1 LSEEVVEDRV
11 STESLTA
18 FTERDSQST
27 SRGTKK
33 KEKILVTPAPDF
45 EPIVHE
51 HTCDVLVIGG
61 GVAGCA
67 AAVGA
72 KEAGAQVIV
81 AEKYNIYSSGDAGT
95 GEDHF
100 LAILGTDDWDTPDE
114 FFRTYL
120 KGNRDIPGES
130 RELIRKFAYELPD
143 VTKRYEKMG
152 MKFKDQKTGRYFRVE
167 AFGEGHPYTVQFDGS
182 NFKRVIA
189 SNVVDNKIPVIN
201 RLMITKIFLDENG
214 KKVIGATG
222 VHTGD
227 GSFHII
233 RAKSI
238 VMTTGEGCRIYR
250 STSGHPYDSW
260 HSPYNTGDGIAM
272 AFKAGAEIANIE
284 FLALTMCAKGYS
296 TPGTHAFFGMDCHLI
311 NSKGE
316 RFMTRYHPLGERS
329 ERAFLT
335 WGIYSEM
342 RAGRGPCYVDAR
354 HLSKEDQERLVETLV
369 VDKGPFG
376 DYLRQKGIDLS
387 KEAMEVSISEFH
399 AQCGIRIN
407 EECETTVNGLFAAGE
422 GTGSTAVS
430 RVGVEGYRAGR
441 NAAKYAQEMPET
453 PVISENDLNSEKAR
467 VYAPLRRKSS
477 EINYLDF
484 EKKIRDIMSDYV
496 GFERTEESMRK
507 AVTLL
512 DQLALVVNDLKAE
525 NYHDLMRALESQ
537 NIYVVAKLVTCA
549 SLERKETRWGGNL
562 IAPRGDFPDPVPEW
576 GNKIIVL
583 KKENRKDDTKI
594 KTEIR
599 LSGEN
604 NDRQI
609 ARVSI

>member
-1 LSEEVVEDRV
+1 MIGEDKV

-18 FTERDSQST
+18 FTK
-27 SRGTKK
+27 RGTEDSARGKK
-33 KEKILVTPAPDF
+33 SEKVLVTPASDF
-45 EPIVHE
+45 EPTVHE
-51 HTCDVLVIGG
+51 HACDVLVIGG

-67 AAVGA
+67 AAVAA
-72 KEAGAQVIV
+72 KETGAQVIV

-100 LAILGTDDWDTPDE
+100 LAILGTDDWDTPEE

-130 RELIRKFAYELPD
+130 RELIRKFAYELPE

-167 AFGEGHPYTVQFDGS
+167 AFGEGHAYTVQFDGS

-189 SNVVDNKIPVIN
+189 SNVVDNKIPIIN

-214 KKVIGATG
+214 KKVVGAAGIQT
-222 VHTGD
+222 VD
-227 GSFHII
+227 GSFHVFKTKSVII
-233 RAKSI
+233 
-238 VMTTGEGCRIYR
+238 TTGEGCRIYR

-272 AFKAGAEIANIE
+272 AFKAGAELANIE

-296 TPGTHAFFGMDCHLI
+296 TPGTHAFFGMGCYLI

-316 RFMTRYHPLGERS
+316 RFMTKYHPLGERS

-387 KEAMEVSISEFH
+387 KEPMEVSISEFH

-407 EECETTVNGLFAAGE
+407 DECETTVEGMYAAGE

-441 NAAKYAQEMPET
+441 SAAKYAQKINPT
-453 PVISENDLNSEKAR
+453 PSIPENDLNAEKSR
-467 VYAPLRRKSS
+467 VYAPLKRSS
-477 EINYLDF
+477 GIHYLDF
-484 EKKIRDIMSDYV
+484 EKEIRDIMSDYV
-496 GFERTEESMRK
+496 GFERTDKSIRK
-507 AVTLL
+507 AVVLL
-512 DQLALVVNDLKAE
+512 DQLSPSMKELKAE

-537 NIYVVAKLVTCA
+537 NVYVVARLVARA

-562 IAPRGDFPDPVPEW
+562 IAPRGDFPDPVSEW

-583 KKENRKDDTKI
+583 KKENRDETRI
-594 KTEIR
+594 NSEIR
-599 LSGEN
+599 IVEEEDKDKQVN
-604 NDRQI
+604 K
-609 ARVSI
+609 VSI

>member
-1 LSEEVVEDRV
+1 LNEIQQDRI

-18 FTERDSQST
+18 FTT
-27 SRGTKK
+27 RGSSLEGAGGKK
-33 KEKILVTPAPDF
+33 AEKILVNPSPDF
-45 EPIVHE
+45 EPVVYD

-72 KEAGAQVIV
+72 QEAGVQVII

-100 LAILGTDDWDTPDE
+100 LAILGTEDWDTSEE

-120 KGNRDIPGES
+120 EGNRDIPGES
-130 RELIRKFAYELPD
+130 RELIKRFAYELPE
-143 VTKRYEKMG
+143 VTKRYERMG
-152 MKFKDQKTGRYFRVE
+152 MKFKDRKTGKYFRVE

-189 SNVVDNKIPVIN
+189 SNVVDNKIPVLN
-201 RLMITKIFLDENG
+201 RLMITRIFLDESQG
-214 KKVIGATG
+214 KVVGAAG

-227 GSFHII
+227 GSFHIF

-238 VMTTGEGCRIYR
+238 VITTGEGCRIYR
-250 STSGHPYDSW
+250 STSGHPFDSW

-272 AFKAGAEIANIE
+272 AFQVGAEIANIE
-284 FLALTMCAKGYS
+284 FLALTMCARGYS
-296 TPGTHAFFGMDCHLI
+296 TPGTHAFFGMGCYLI

-316 RFMTRYHPLGERS
+316 RFMTRYHPLGERA
-329 ERAFLT
+329 ERSFLS

-387 KEAMEVSISEFH
+387 KEPMEVSISEFH

-407 EECETTVNGLFAAGE
+407 EECETTVRGLFAAGE

-430 RVGVEGYRAGR
+430 RVGVEGFRAGR
-441 NAAKYAQEMPET
+441 NAAKYAQDVNETLLIPE
-453 PVISENDLNSEKAR
+453 SDLSLEKIR
-467 VYAPLRRKSS
+467 VYAPLKRSTGM
-477 EINYLDF
+477 NYLYF

-496 GFERTEESMRK
+496 GFERTEESMKK
-507 AVTLL
+507 AETLL
-512 DQLALVVNDLKAE
+512 KKLEPELNDLKAS

-537 NIYVVAKLVTCA
+537 NIYVVARLVTQA

-562 IAPRGDFPDPVPEW
+562 IAPRGDFPHPGQEW
-576 GNKIIVL
+576 ANKIVVL
-583 KKENRKDDTKI
+583 KQDQGDKAKIRTEVRILKTTEN
-594 KTEIR
+594 
-599 LSGEN
+599 
-604 NDRQI
+604 
-609 ARVSI
+609 